1 MQCLFVVST
10 LPEKGLG
17 HLVRCRDLAHFLVD
31 KNIDCLFAV
40 DWYSQDIAYF
50 LDDFQCIVTTRAADE
65 VITLIQSENIAT
77 LIVDHYGIDE
87 TWEKQVAPHL
97 TKLVVIDDVKRR
109 HYCDVLI
116 DFKWRGSNTT
126 SAYEGLTNPDAVHL
140 LGPSYALMPA
150 LSRQA
155 PARTEF
161 KPSSLQLSRIMVGHN
176 FLSTAQVMAL
186 ATQLPDDVLVTLV
199 VGPHDNISGSK
210 LQSCTNVEILEGKTE
225 LFSQLKDVSLY
236 VGAAGGIIYQL
247 RALNIPMLSFAVSDN
262 QTTKLPDLEDIG
274 HYFHV
279 PSLKEAM
286 MPKLA
291 ACVRVFLQQ
300 HKRVK
305 ALGDTAAVNV
315 DTLGCER
322 IYNAIYNNKIDKT
335 TTNVIGKTFIPLCN
349 GYELETVDDTHINR
363 YLAARNH
370 PKNQMRMIDHSE
382 ISKLDHY
389 TWWFNTKRQ
398 SYLLYESKVPQLY
411 IWHESVVVDDK
422 TFLIGGWFVV
432 EKETNFQS
440 ALVALQWQLKH
451 CEEHLADTPWIA
463 VIHKD
468 NKFVQ
473 LLNKYLGFEEIPAT
487 HAYDSVCQSLFP
499 HANSDE
505 FQRVMKVPCTKKVQ
519 SS

>member
-1 MQCLFVVST
+1 MRCLFVVST

-17 HLVRCRDLAHFLVD
+17 HLVRCRDLARFLAD

-40 DWYSQDIAYF
+40 DWYSQEIASF

-65 VITLIQSENIAT
+65 VISLVQSENIAT
-77 LIVDHYGIDE
+77 LIVDHYSIDE
-87 TWEKQVAPHL
+87 AWEKQVAPHL
-97 TKLVVIDDVKRR
+97 TKLVVIDDLQRR
-109 HYCDVLI
+109 HNCDVLI
-116 DFKWRGSNTT
+116 DFKWRGSNTA

-140 LGPSYALMPA
+140 LGPSYALMPT
-150 LSRQA
+150 RIEHV
-155 PARTEF
+155 PRRTDLT
-161 KPSSLQLSRIMVGHN
+161 PSFQQQSRIMVGHN
-176 FLSTAQVMAL
+176 FLNTAQVMTL
-186 ATQLPDDVLVTLV
+186 AAMLPSNVILMLV

-236 VGAAGGIIYQL
+236 IGAAGGIIYQL

-262 QTTKLPDLEDIG
+262 QTTKLSDLEGIG

-286 MPKLA
+286 IPKLA
-291 ACVRVFLQQ
+291 ACVRVFLQK

-305 ALGDTAAVNV
+305 ALGDTAVVNV
-315 DTLGCER
+315 DTLGCKR

-335 TTNVIGKTFIPLCN
+335 TTNVTSKTFISLCN
-349 GYELETVDDTHINR
+349 RYELEKVDDTHINR

-370 PKNQMRMIDHSE
+370 PKNQIRMIDHSE

-398 SYLLYESKVPQLY
+398 SFLLYESKVPQLY

-422 TFLIGGWFVV
+422 SFLIGGWFVV

-440 ALVALQWQLKH
+440 ALVALQWQLEH

-487 HAYDSVCQSLFP
+487 HTYDSVCQRLFP
-499 HANSDE
+499 HANNDE
-505 FQRVMKVPCTKKVQ
+505 FQRVMKVPCTKKVK

>member
-1 MQCLFVVST
+1 MRCLFVVST

-17 HLVRCRDLAHFLVD
+17 HLVRCRDLARFLAD

-40 DWYSQDIAYF
+40 DWYSQDIASF
-50 LDDFQCIVTTRAADE
+50 LDDFQCNVTMKLADE
-65 VITLIQSENIAT
+65 VISLIKSENIAT
-77 LIVDHYGIDE
+77 LIIDHYGIDE
-87 TWEKQVAPHL
+87 AWEKQVAPHL

-109 HYCDVLI
+109 HNCDVLI
-116 DFKWRGSNTT
+116 DFKWRGSNTA
-126 SAYEGLTNPDAVHL
+126 SAYEELTNPDAVHL
-140 LGPSYALMPA
+140 LGPSYALMPT
-150 LSRQA
+150 RIEHV
-155 PARTEF
+155 PRRTEVG
-161 KPSSLQLSRIMVGHN
+161 PTPQTPSRIMVGHH
-176 FLSTAQVMAL
+176 FLTTPQVITL
-186 ATQLPDDVLVTLV
+186 AEQLPDDIILTLV
-199 VGPHDNISGSK
+199 AGPHDNISVTK
-210 LQSCTNVEILEGKTE
+210 LHSCTKVEVLQGKTE
-225 LFSQLKDVSLY
+225 LFSQLKNIDLY
-236 VGAAGGIIYQL
+236 IGAAGGILYQL
-247 RALNIPMLSFAVSDN
+247 RALNIPMLSFSIADN
-262 QTTKLPDLEDIG
+262 QNSDIPDLEDIG
-274 HYFHV
+274 HYFHM
-279 PSLKEAM
+279 PSFNEAM

-305 ALGDTAAVNV
+305 ALGDTAVVNV

-322 IYNAIYNNKIDKT
+322 IYNAIYNNKIDKA
-335 TTNVIGKTFIPLCN
+335 TTNVTNKTFIPLCN

-370 PKNQMRMIDHSE
+370 PKNQIRMIDHSE

-398 SYLLYESKVPQLY
+398 SYLLHESKVPQLY

-422 TFLIGGWFVV
+422 TFLVGGWFVV

-451 CEEHLADTPWIA
+451 CEEHFPNTPWVA
-463 VIHKD
+463 VIQKD

-487 HAYDSVCQSLFP
+487 HAYNSVCQSLFP
-499 HANSDE
+499 RANIDE
-505 FQRVMKVPCTKKVQ
+505 FQRVMKVPCTK
-519 SS
+519 

>member
-1 MQCLFVVST
+1 MRCLFVVST

-17 HLVRCRDLAHFLVD
+17 HLVRCRDLARFLAD

-40 DWYSQDIAYF
+40 DWYSQDIATF

-65 VITLIQSENIAT
+65 VIRLIQSKHIAT
-77 LIVDHYGIDE
+77 LIADHYSIDE
-87 TWEKQVAPHL
+87 AWEQQVAPHL

-116 DFKWRGSNTT
+116 DFKWRGSNTA

-150 LSRQA
+150 LPGQA
-155 PARTEF
+155 PARTELA
-161 KPSSLQLSRIMVGHN
+161 PSSQQPSRIMVGHN
-176 FLSTAQVMAL
+176 FLSTAQVITL
-186 ATQLPDDVLVTLV
+186 AAMLPSNVILMLV
-199 VGPHDNISGSK
+199 VGPHDNISVSN
-210 LQSCTNVEILEGKTE
+210 LQSCTNVEILAGKTE
-225 LFSQLKDVSLY
+225 LFSQLKNIDLY
-236 VGAAGGIIYQL
+236 IGAAGGILYQL
-247 RALNIPMLSFAVSDN
+247 RALNIPMLSFSIADN
-262 QTTKLPDLEDIG
+262 QNSDIPDLEDIG
-274 HYFHV
+274 HYFHL
-279 PSLKEAM
+279 PSFNEEIL
-286 MPKLA
+286 PKVA
-291 ACVRVFLQQ
+291 TCVGVFLQQ

-305 ALGDTAAVNV
+305 ALGDTATVNV

-322 IYNAIYNNKIDKT
+322 IYNAIYKNKIDNT
-335 TTNVIGKTFIPLCN
+335 TTKVTTKTFIPLCN

-363 YLAARNH
+363 YLMARNH

-398 SYLLYESKVPQLY
+398 SYLLYESNVPQLY

-468 NKFVQ
+468 NQFVQ

-487 HAYDSVCQSLFP
+487 HAYNSVCQSLFP
-499 HANSDE
+499 HAESDE

>member
-1 MQCLFVVST
+1 MRCLFVVST

-17 HLVRCRDLAHFLVD
+17 HLVRCRDLARFLAD
-31 KNIDCLFAV
+31 KNIECLFAV
-40 DWYSQDIAYF
+40 DWYSQNIASF
-50 LDDFQCIVTTRAADE
+50 LDDFQCIATTIAPIDIIKLVQA
-65 VITLIQSENIAT
+65 ENIT
-77 LIVDHYGIDE
+77 ILFVDHYGIGE
-87 TWEKQVAPHL
+87 AWEKQVSEFV
-97 TKLVVIDDVKRR
+97 TKLVVIDDLRRR

-116 DFKWRGSNTT
+116 DFKWRGSNTAL
-126 SAYEGLTNPDAVHL
+126 AYEGLTNPNAVHL

-150 LSRQA
+150 
-155 PARTEF
+155 RTEHLPCRTEVA
-161 KPSSLQLSRIMVGHN
+161 PSFQKHSRIMVGQH
-176 FLSTAQVMAL
+176 FLTTSQVITL
-186 ATQLPDDVLVTLV
+186 AKQLPDNVMLTLV
-199 VGPHDNISGSK
+199 VGPHDNISIPK
-210 LQSCTNVEILEGKTE
+210 LQSCINVEVLQGKTE

-236 VGAAGGIIYQL
+236 IGAAGGILYQL
-247 RALNIPMLSFAVSDN
+247 RALNIPMLSFSIAENQNSDI
-262 QTTKLPDLEDIG
+262 PDLEDIG
-274 HYFHV
+274 HYFHLQ
-279 PSLKEAM
+279 SFNEEIL
-286 MPKLA
+286 PKLA
-291 ACVRVFLQQ
+291 DCVRVFMQQ
-300 HKRVK
+300 NKRVK

-322 IYNAIYNNKIDKT
+322 IYDAIYNNKINKT
-335 TTNVIGKTFIPLCN
+335 TTNVTSNTFIPLCN

-411 IWHESVVVDDK
+411 IWHEGVVVDDK

-499 HANSDE
+499 HAKRDE